1 MQTPR
6 EERSMSTKEWRGSFA
21 IPMTPYDDKDRIDED
36 VLRAE
41 IEVCIASEI
50 AL

>member
-1 MQTPR
+1 MA
-6 EERSMSTKEWRGSFA
+6 KEWRGSFA

-41 IEVCIASEI
+41 LSFASNP
-50 AL
+50 AWGASVSR